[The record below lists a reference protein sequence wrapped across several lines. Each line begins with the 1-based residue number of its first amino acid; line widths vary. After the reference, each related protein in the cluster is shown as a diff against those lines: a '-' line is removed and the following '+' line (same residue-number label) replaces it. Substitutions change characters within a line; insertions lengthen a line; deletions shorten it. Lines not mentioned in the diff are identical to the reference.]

1 METLI
6 LFHWTFQTYW
16 LSTIQLYVPL
26 YVVVKA
32 KWHWKFYNSHWLCEV
47 FKFNI
52 VSLIELKLKLEV
64 NFLGVGCLFN
74 EDFEFVV
81 KDYAMLQQLL

>member
-1 METLI
+1 MAL
-6 LFHWTFQTYW
+6 
-16 LSTIQLYVPL
+16 
-26 YVVVKA
+26 
-32 KWHWKFYNSHWLCEV
+32 NSHWLCEV
-47 FKFNI
+47 FRFNI
-52 VSLIELKLKLEV
+52 VSFIELKLKLEF